1 MPLLAKKGSSDER
14 RSQINTKIKERSLSV
29 ATASPSRGGASSLL
43 SPQTNDAMLDTGM
56 GCFSTSTPPLSRQ
69 RRHSKLHLRVASEIC
84 VDQTLGIGTANS
96 SGASGNNN
104 KDRYRIVIM
113 GSSAVGKT
121 AIVEQFLYGSFP
133 TSHSA
138 TVEELH
144 KGEYE
149 VGNGAVIPLE
159 ILDTSGS
166 YEFPAMRRLAIS
178 AGDAFAL
185 IYSIDNSET
194 FEEVKR
200 LRETIVEVKGETYC
214 PIVVVGNK
222 SDLPDSDRTVGIEM
236 AECEC
241 IDWDHGFV
249 ECSAKDNRNIMN
261 IFSSMLIQARLKGCL
276 NVNQIVATNKHH
288 HSRGGDHGSGDR
300 MQRRRSSL
308 PISEL
313 FHRSQPT
320 TIAGLR
326 HQQNADPIRFRKRN
340 SCTPS

>member
-1 MPLLAKKGSSDER
+1 M
-14 RSQINTKIKERSLSV
+14 
-29 ATASPSRGGASSLL
+29 
-43 SPQTNDAMLDTGM
+43 
-56 GCFSTSTPPLSRQ
+56 C
-69 RRHSKLHLRVASEIC
+69 
-84 VDQTLGIGTANS
+84 
-96 SGASGNNN
+96 
-104 KDRYRIVIM
+104 
-113 GSSAVGKT
+113 
-121 AIVEQFLYGSFP
+121 SFP

-149 VGNGAVIPLE
+149 VGGGGVIPLE

-185 IYSIDNSET
+185 IYSIDSSES

-200 LRETIVEVKGETYC
+200 LRETVLQVKGDVYC

-222 SDLPDSDRTVGIEM
+222 SDLPEDMRAVRMEL

-249 ECSAKDNRNIMN
+249 ECSAKNSQNIVN

-276 NVNQIVATNKHH
+276 NVTQILASNSSKHHSSH
-288 HSRGGDHGSGDR
+288 HSRDHNPGSEYR
-300 MQRRRSSL
+300 SHNQRRRSSL

-313 FHRSQPT
+313 FHRSQPPMS
-320 TIAGLR
+320 GLS
-326 HQQNADPIRFRKRN
+326 QQSRDRDRDKLSFRKRN

>member
-1 MPLLAKKGSSDER
+1 MPLLAKKGSDER
-14 RSQINTKIKERSLSV
+14 RAQINSSAKNTLS
-29 ATASPSRGGASSLL
+29 TANTSASSRVLL
-43 SPQTNDAMLDTGM
+43 SPQSHEAMLDTGL
-56 GCFSTSTPPLSRQ
+56 GVFSTSTPPLSRQ
-69 RRHSKLHLRVASEIC
+69 RRHSKLHLRVASEIRVD
-84 VDQTLGIGTANS
+84 VDQD
-96 SGASGNNN
+96 SGPQNTVN

-133 TSHSA
+133 NTHSA

-149 VGNGAVIPLE
+149 VGGGGVIPLE

-166 YEFPAMRRLAIS
+166 FEFPAMRRLAIS

-185 IYSIDNSET
+185 IYAIDSSES

-200 LRETIVEVKGETYC
+200 LRETILQVKGDVYC

-222 SDLPDSDRTVGIEM
+222 SDLPDDTRAVSIEL

-249 ECSAKDNRNIMN
+249 ECSAKNCQNIIN

-276 NVNQIVATNKHH
+276 NVTQILASNSSKHSH
-288 HSRGGDHGSGDR
+288 HSRDRNHGSEGNR
-300 MQRRRSSL
+300 THNQRRRSSL
-308 PISEL
+308 PISQL
-313 FHRSQPT
+313 FHRSQPPLSGLGQHQSRDRDS
-320 TIAGLR
+320 IA
-326 HQQNADPIRFRKRN
+326 FRKRN